1 MKKLLNLLLLLI
13 FPAGMLLAQQA
24 DKGNGNQNVIM
35 QEAQFKT
42 HQMQEQLQLSDEQ
55 VSKVYQINLD
65 YLTTLDAFGKNS
77 SAYSDEIKNEKTKEI
92 KETRFTALNDVL
104 TVTQSK
110 ELKELEAGK

>member
-1 MKKLLNLLLLLI
+1 MKKLLNVLILLML
-13 FPAGMLLAQQA
+13 PGGMLLAQQA
-24 DKGNGNQNVIM
+24 DNSQGNPNVIM

-55 VSKVYQINLD
+55 VPKVFKINLD
-65 YLTTLDAFGKNS
+65 YLKSLDESGKNTS
-77 SAYSDEIKNEKTKEI
+77 YSEEIKNEKIKEI